1 MNFLQRIKSKF
12 DSFYALSK
20 LSKDPENFKYK
31 QLLGDSSDTLTK
43 EAIDTGEVPDP
54 FVEYPELEEQWQA
67 GYNPEKYDINKLSS
81 LPKNTLGYQFAEHM
95 SRYDFEAV
103 DDNHITPRDKY
114 HWLRMR
120 ILETHEIWHVI
131 IGIESDGAGDVA
143 CQGVYFS
150 QYVNGQS
157 AMVLSG
163 SVLKNLFT
171 DNIGNSQKMIDCF
184 VKGYVLGKKCKPLL
198 PVKWEEH
205 FQDDIDELRRELN
218 IDVISYERLEN
229 MH

>member
-1 MNFLQRIKSKF
+1 MNFLERIKSKF
-12 DSFYALSK
+12 DSFYALNK
-20 LSKDPENFKYK
+20 LSQDPENAKYK
-31 QLLGDSSDTLTK
+31 AVLGNSSDTLTR
-43 EAIDTGEVPDP
+43 EAIETGEVPDP
-54 FVEYPELEEQWQA
+54 FKEYPELEEQWKA
-67 GYNPEKYDINKLSS
+67 GYNPEKYDIKKL
-81 LPKNTLGYQFAEHM
+81 LTYEKNTLGYHFANHM
-95 SRYDFEAV
+95 QRYSLVAI

-120 ILETHEIWHVI
+120 ILETHEIWHVV
-131 IGIESDGAGDVA
+131 IGLDTDEAGDVA

-163 SVLKNLFT
+163 AVLQTIFK
-171 DNIGNSQKMIDCF
+171 DDMGKSQKLIDCF

-205 FQDDIDELRRELN
+205 FQDDLDELRRDLD
-218 IDVISYERLEN
+218 IDVINYEKIEK
-229 MH
+229 MY